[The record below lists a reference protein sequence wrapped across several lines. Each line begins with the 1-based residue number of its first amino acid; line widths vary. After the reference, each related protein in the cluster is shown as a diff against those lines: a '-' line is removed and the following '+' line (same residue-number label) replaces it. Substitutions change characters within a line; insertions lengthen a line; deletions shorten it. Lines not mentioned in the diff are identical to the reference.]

1 MFHQIFTIAKNTY
14 LETVR
19 DKIILGG
26 AFATVLIL
34 LFSTFVGSLSLGQ
47 EVRVVADFGLTAV
60 YLLQLFITFF
70 VSVSLIQK
78 EIIGKT
84 IYLIIPKLEKR
95 EYFLLGK
102 ALGFLMALAVF
113 SFINSILLS
122 IVLAAKGAAALIPGV
137 LFSTVFGLLESGLLI
152 FVAMFFSLFASPLLA
167 LLFTVGVYLIGHS
180 GSIILF
186 LLKKMAGSKVATFAL
201 KTAYFILPNLDKLN
215 VRNDVVY
222 KVFPSFN
229 NILLVVLY
237 TVCYTAFLFVIT
249 KKLFARKEF

>member
-1 MFHQIFTIAKNTY
+1 MLHQIFTIAKNTY

-34 LFSTFVGSLSLGQ
+34 LFSAFVGSLSLGQ
-47 EVRVVADFGLTAV
+47 EVRVVTDFGLTAV

-78 EIIGKT
+78 EIVGKT
-84 IYLIIPKLEKR
+84 IYLIVPKLERR

-102 ALGFLMALAVF
+102 AFGFLLALSVF
-113 SFINSILLS
+113 SLVNSALLS
-122 IVLAAKGAAALIPGV
+122 IVLVSKGAAAFIPGV
-137 LFSTVFGLLESGLLI
+137 LFATFFGLLESALLI
-152 FVAMFFSLFASPLLA
+152 FIAMFFSLFASPLLA

-186 LLKKMAGSKVATFAL
+186 LMKKFSGSYFMLGVLKLT
-201 KTAYFILPNLDKLN
+201 YFVLPNLDKLN

-222 KVFPSFN
+222 KVFPTIN
-229 NILLVVLY
+229 NVVLVILY
-237 TVCYTAFLFVIT
+237 TFCYVGFLFVLT